1 MVLAP
6 AAGFL
11 CDIKGRAFS
20 LSELSAERLEL
31 CAARFVES
39 AEKADRSV
47 IRHLSKLKEGLVRCQ
62 IRIVDPSRDQLSTF
76 DDLGRGQDA
85 HPADLYV
92 KLDQCR
98 GNWPG

>member
-1 MVLAP
+1 LVLAP

-62 IRIVDPSRDQLSTF
+62 KSSRKVLFGARYVSSILRAINSALSTT
-76 DDLGRGQDA
+76 LGGDRTRIL
-85 HPADLYV
+85 PTFT
-92 KLDQCR
+92 
-98 GNWPG
+98 